1 MIARSTMHAD
11 AVLPATPVSIQRRP
25 IGAGKSPTRLHLP
38 HALRILVEAAGEDAA
53 LAMALARGGTRMRIP
68 RRPDGILREL
78 VGQNAAEQIVN
89 SLADEYLEI
98 PQAKRVLSL
107 WLKARGW
114 SQERRANALKV
125 ARRSIQYW
133 DKGDLPPLPVDR
145 DLAAE

>member
-1 MIARSTMHAD
+1 MIARSTMHRD
-11 AVLPATPVSIQRRP
+11 TVLPAVPGSIQRRP
-25 IGAGKSPTRLHLP
+25 AGEGKSPARLHLP

-68 RRPDGILREL
+68 QRPDGILREL
-78 VGQNAAEQIVN
+78 VGQSAAEQIVN

>member
-1 MIARSTMHAD
+1 MIARSTMHRD
-11 AVLPATPVSIQRRP
+11 ALPPVIPGGMERRP
-25 IGAGKSPTRLHLP
+25 AGTGKVPTRLHLP

-133 DKGDLPPLPVDR
+133 DKGDLPPLPVER
-145 DLAAE
+145 DLAAG

>member
-1 MIARSTMHAD
+1 MIARSTMHKD
-11 AVLPATPVSIQRRP
+11 ASFPVASGVIERRP
-25 IGAGKSPTRLHLP
+25 TKAGKSPTRLHLP

-78 VGQNAAEQIVN
+78 VGQSAAEQIVN

-133 DKGDLPPLPVDR
+133 DKGDLPPLPLERSLV
-145 DLAAE
+145 AE

>member
-1 MIARSTMHAD
+1 MIARSTAHKD
-11 AVLPATPVSIQRRP
+11 APRPPVP
-25 IGAGKSPTRLHLP
+25 GKIGQQPTKAGKGPTRLHLP

-68 RRPDGILREL
+68 RRPDGILLEL
-78 VGQNAAEQIVN
+78 VGQSSAEQIVN
-89 SLADEYLEI
+89 CLADEYLEI

-133 DKGDLPPLPVDR
+133 DKGDLPPLPVER
-145 DLAAE
+145 GLAAE